1 MNHPSENNIAA
12 WNLDCAELPIFSV
25 LPGAT
30 QPELPEPYTLL
41 GNHGLNAF
49 VDIKGRA
56 QLHASERSWA
66 CLNGNRRDRIT
77 LHEIEIRTGD
87 TPAINLAE
95 KEPEHCRFG
104 CGMAAFDY
112 RTDGLQLKRELCTHP
127 SDRAG
132 RRLPFLF
139 ITLSIRNT
147 GSETRTLCWRE
158 TFGARYDFSFR
169 HNFPFHKSR
178 VDYPA
183 HVESSAK
190 LLRARFTPKP
200 EMPLVLSEG
209 NEPAWQESFPPS
221 LYLSAR
227 EDRTRLTHTVDPD
240 LLTAWLTHE
249 ITLEVEPVETA
260 TATFV
265 VGCAEDDFDWA
276 EELGGVP
283 APDESCFR
291 AEWRKAI
298 PDFEDADDPDL
309 AREMQWHAYCLHAM
323 ATWSA
328 RYQETFIP
336 QGTIYEYGL
345 GVAAVIRDHLQHS
358 LPLCRYEPSLAASIL
373 RFTGKHTN
381 PRGYIQHGDEG
392 ANQHP
397 LGADQKSDSQIYA
410 LMALAEY
417 LRTGN
422 DPSLLTEPIH
432 FLDSPRPTDLL
443 DCAARWFRYLR
454 DEVKTGPH
462 GLVRLLCSDWNDCFY
477 GFFKEIPYHRIF
489 SEGESGLNST
499 MAVVVLGRI
508 ADALEAVRE
517 APAMAGRSADVEA
530 LVTAARAYRTELLEA
545 VLKEMEGRDFIPRAY
560 VGEDAVGREELF
572 FEPQPWLLLIPE
584 LKGRHAVIW
593 QAIRERVW
601 ADEPCGARQSEVPG
615 KRENGGIWF
624 ALNGPL
630 VEALAGFDASLAR
643 EALEKLTCRRRASTY
658 PERWAGQW
666 SVGDSIHSHLLE
678 DSEQRGAM
686 SSYLHP
692 CPVFCAHAHAWPLHG
707 WLLQRK

>member
-1 MNHPSENNIAA
+1 MMHSSNSEIVT
-12 WNLDCAELPIFSV
+12 WDLDRAGLPFFSV
-25 LPGAT
+25 LPAAA
-30 QPELPEPYTLL
+30 QPDLPEPYSLL

-49 VDIKGRA
+49 VDARGRA

-66 CLNGNRRDRIT
+66 CLNGNRPERVT
-77 LHEIEIRTGD
+77 LHEIEMQAGD
-87 TPAINLAE
+87 APAFDLAE
-95 KEPEHCRFG
+95 KEPDRCRFG

-112 RTDGLQLKRELCTHP
+112 RADDFQLERGLCTPP
-127 SDRAG
+127 SETTG

-139 ITLSIRNT
+139 VTLTARNT
-147 GSETRTLCWRE
+147 GSKTRTLRWRE
-158 TFGARYDFSFR
+158 SFGARYDFSFR

-178 VDYPA
+178 VDYPVQ
-183 HVESSAK
+183 VESSAD
-190 LLRARFTPKP
+190 LLRAHFTPKP
-200 EMPLVLSEG
+200 EMPLVLAEG

-221 LYLSAR
+221 LYLNKMKPLA
-227 EDRTRLTHTVDPD
+227 RLTHSVDPD
-240 LLTAWLTHE
+240 GLTAWLTHE
-249 ITLEVEPVETA
+249 ITLEVDPGETA

-276 EELGGVP
+276 TELGGVP
-283 APDESCFR
+283 APDESFFR
-291 AEWRKAI
+291 AEWRKVI
-298 PDFEDADDPDL
+298 PVFEEGDDPDL

-328 RYQETFIP
+328 RYEETFIP

-358 LPLCRYEPSLAASIL
+358 LPLCRYEPALAASIL

-381 PRGYIQHGDEG
+381 PRGHIQHGDEG

-422 DPSLLTEPIH
+422 DPSLLAEPIH

-499 MAVVVLGRI
+499 MAVVVLGRV
-508 ADALEAVRE
+508 ADALEAVAE
-517 APAMAGRSADVEA
+517 WAAAAGRSADVEA
-530 LVTAARAYRTELLEA
+530 LAAAARAYRAELLEA
-545 VLKEMEGRDFIPRAY
+545 VLKEMRGRDFITRAY
-560 VGEDAVGREELF
+560 VGENAVGRDELF
-572 FEPQPWLLLIPE
+572 FEPQPWLLMIPE
-584 LKGRHAVIW
+584 LKDRHAAIW
-593 QAIRERVW
+593 KAIRDRVW
-601 ADEPCGARQSEVPG
+601 ADEPCGARQRETPG
-615 KRENGGIWF
+615 QRENGGIWF

-630 VEALAGFDASLAR
+630 VEALNGLDASLAR

-666 SVGDSIHSHLLE
+666 SLGDSLHSHRLQ
-678 DSEQRGAM
+678 DPEQRGFM

-707 WLLQRK
+707 WLLQQS